1 MAVKYK
7 NISIRFYD
15 NQPDIIQQFKT
26 MLKKIDTIYIPDKP
40 NKEILNTTPQ
50 NFTREFLK
58 KYPNNNFAKYLL
70 SFRNNERSINIG
82 FSLYNAKDL
91 LKWSFSTIHTKVA
104 IFDWDGT
111 LSVAEGVI
119 LPSNPIDTLKFHKMG
134 INYRDIAIYYCGS
147 EKRFLWLKY
156 MFEILH
162 KNKVEIFILTNNP
175 MAAKN
180 MNIIKLAGLGF
191 LSRFNFYNV
200 IKQIIPHFQEDNL
213 LCGYE
218 TNGIK
223 PQTFMNVP
231 YLNKLYKK
239 MDKDV

>member
-1 MAVKYK
+1 MSVKYKNK

-15 NQPDIIQQFKT
+15 NQPDIIHQFNT
-26 MLKKIDTIYIPDKP
+26 MLNKVDAIYIPDKP
-40 NKEILNTTPQ
+40 NREIMNSTPQ
-50 NFTREFLK
+50 NFTKDFLK
-58 KYPNNNFAKYLL
+58 KHPNNKFANFLA
-70 SFRNNERSINIG
+70 SFRNSEHSINIG
-82 FSLYNAKDL
+82 FSLHNAVDL
-91 LKWSFSTIHTKVA
+91 LKWAYSTIHTKVA
-104 IFDWDGT
+104 LFDWDGT
-111 LSVAEGVI
+111 LSVAEGI
-119 LPSNPIDTLKFHKMG
+119 FLPNKPIDTFNFMKLG
-134 INYRDIAIYYCGS
+134 IDDREIAIYYCGS

-162 KNKVEIFILTNNP
+162 KQKVEIYILTNNP

-191 LSRFNFYNV
+191 LSRHNFYKV
-200 IKQIIPHFQEDNL
+200 IKQIIPQFKEENL

-231 YLNKLYKK
+231 YLNQLYKK
-239 MDKDV
+239 L

>member
-119 LPSNPIDTLKFHKMG
+119 LPSNPIDTLHFHKMG

-162 KNKVEIFILTNNP
+162 KNKVDIFILTNNP

-200 IKQIIPHFQEDNL
+200 IKQIIPQFQEDNL

>member
-1 MAVKYK
+1 
-7 NISIRFYD
+7 
-15 NQPDIIQQFKT
+15 
-26 MLKKIDTIYIPDKP
+26 
-40 NKEILNTTPQ
+40 
-50 NFTREFLK
+50 
-58 KYPNNNFAKYLL
+58 
-70 SFRNNERSINIG
+70 
-82 FSLYNAKDL
+82 
-91 LKWSFSTIHTKVA
+91 
-104 IFDWDGT
+104 
-111 LSVAEGVI
+111 
-119 LPSNPIDTLKFHKMG
+119 
-134 INYRDIAIYYCGS
+134 
-147 EKRFLWLKY
+147 

-162 KNKVEIFILTNNP
+162 KNKVDIFILTNNP

-200 IKQIIPHFQEDNL
+200 IKQIIPQFQEDNL